1 MNPSPKLKNNTTST
15 LSAPPTNGQVIH
27 TPRFYEFMVWIM
39 TRGKEQAFRKY
50 IAELADLKKGESVLD
65 IGCGAGTMALVAKQ
79 YVGET
84 GRSCGIEPS
93 LEMVSYARQKAKRQ
107 KILVDINPG
116 VIEQIDYPSQSFDV
130 ILCLIVMHHMPDE
143 TKVQGIKEMVRVLK
157 PGGRLVVVDSNLQL
171 LPSFEKEGFIQM
183 KSGKA
188 PFIPDYDF
196 VLWQMGSV

>member
-1 MNPSPKLKNNTTST
+1 MNSSPKLDSNSTSA
-15 LSAPPTNGQVIH
+15 LSAPKTNGQVIH
-27 TPRFYEFMVWIM
+27 TPRLYEFIVWVM
-39 TRGKEQAFRKY
+39 TCGKEQAFRKFT
-50 IAELADLKKGESVLD
+50 AELAELKKGESVLD
-65 IGCGAGTMALVAKQ
+65 IGCGTGAMALLAKQ

-84 GRSCGIEPS
+84 GSSCGIEPS

-107 KILVDINPG
+107 KVLIDIHPG
-116 VIEQIDYPSQSFDV
+116 VIEQIDYPSKSFDV
-130 ILCLIVMHHMPDE
+130 ILCLIVMHHMPDD
-143 TKVQGIKEMVRVLK
+143 TKVQGIKEMARTLK

-196 VLWQMGSV
+196 VLWEMGSV